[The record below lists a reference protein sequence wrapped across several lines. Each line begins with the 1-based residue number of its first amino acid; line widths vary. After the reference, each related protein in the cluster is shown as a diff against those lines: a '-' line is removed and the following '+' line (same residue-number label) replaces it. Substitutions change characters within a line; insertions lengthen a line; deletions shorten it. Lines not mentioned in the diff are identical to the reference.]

1 MNRIVEYGALPNGV
15 RVVHQQDNSP
25 VAYCGFAI
33 NVGTRDELEHESGMA
48 HFVEHLLFKGTE
60 KRRSRHILNRLEE
73 VGGELDAYTT
83 KEETFVFAT
92 VLTAD
97 FERAMELCSDIV
109 FHSVFPQSEI
119 DKEVDVI
126 IDEINSYNDSPSEL
140 IFDEFESIVFHNEQL
155 GRSILGDAEC
165 LKNYRTDDALR
176 FVKRNYK
183 TDRILFFSKGNI
195 PFKKVMAWSER
206 YFGAFVN
213 SGNGFLRSKP
223 SLYVPKRLEVEKDTH
238 QGHQIIGARA
248 YCLTDDRRLP
258 LHLLNNVLGGPC
270 MNSRLSIA
278 LREKNGMA
286 YNVESSYTAYSDSGI
301 VMIYFG
307 TDQRNMKKCETLVMK
322 ELKKLR
328 EQKMSDLQLFRAKK
342 QLLGQLAISQE
353 NSESYTLNMAKSVL
367 FFDRYESLEVVA
379 ERIEALTA
387 TDLINVANDV
397 FAEDRLSVLTY
408 V

>member
-1 MNRIVEYGALPNGV
+1 MSRIVEYGALPNGV
-15 RVVHQQDNSP
+15 SVVHQQDNSP

-33 NVGTRDELEHESGMA
+33 NVGTRDELESESGMA

-183 TDRILFFSKGNI
+183 ADRILFFSKGNV

-213 SGNGFLRSKP
+213 SGSEILRRKP
-223 SLYVPKRLEVEKDTH
+223 NLYVPKRQEVVKDTH

-248 YCLTDDRRLP
+248 YSLTDDRRLP

-307 TDQRNMKKCETLVMK
+307 TDQKNMKKCESLVMK

-367 FFDRYESLEVVA
+367 FFDRYESLEEVA